1 VDERYKDLEKLV
13 SLQGLLG
20 YLNFAGSKTD
30 ARFQK
35 QVSDAYGF
43 LAERGDDEPWK
54 ALHALLRA
62 ELGALKASGSSAFRD
77 VKQADAVLELV
88 FTKVLPA
95 YRQHHTDLLFH
106 LNDRELNHPFFLVR
120 VFEAVLVQ
128 GPPWSDERRI
138 VSDAMRQLNDYV
150 GHRPVAILETR
161 PKGEPYDH
169 ERVRPIPLFIRG
181 AGVAWGPYHVLVH
194 NALDI
199 LSLTDPALLADAY
212 FDVELLDELAFDPR
226 AYDHGHPVNRRP
238 NYVFGEWDPHHLDT
252 QGRYRRYVARKLTLD
267 ALLDWVEQ
275 TDGRDRTELLFE
287 ASAVLAGTM
296 LMATGTSGSSPATH
310 DSFTTLAT
318 LMPRIARY
326 RDAFYAN
333 LMETVS
339 GAHGERLRQEAES
352 TRQPFGGVRQHLNQY
367 LARHRAAQLQQRQL
381 AMLFAE
387 MGYPRSS
394 RREAARIP
402 AASVRLLSEILGRL
416 TTGQLLVD
424 RGHLAEAAGVLPE
437 VEDLLRR
444 GIACGAF
451 VDPWNILGFQGLF
464 PLFTARED
472 SIRDTRIDE
481 LVQVIEHTFNLYS
494 RLASEAAAV
503 GDQTLGASLRS
514 NLRRLAAWWDRF
526 ASTSVGDVRRVHGG
540 ETVASTEH
548 VVTALSHW
556 HERGETAADL
566 AFWRA
571 HLEGFHSPKAFAL
584 VVDALL
590 RKRDYRAAMAL
601 LMNWLGQVEQ
611 VALEDGEY
619 SFHALALRWM
629 LSVIGGDRESAER
642 GDPGAERPS
651 PTNSER
657 SVEGSGS
664 PALRAS
670 RSALPRAWP
679 LIKKFFDYL
688 EANAEEYWQVPALEV
703 DHGGSE
709 TVAEREEESLYSA
722 AWEEVTY
729 RDSADDNQ
737 EGAVADAGEDQEE
750 FDLERQGERIARRL
764 RFLSTVARLWQI
776 AAHHD
781 SRGGGIRVSK
791 NQEQREVLA
800 LWLATAQQ
808 NHQQLLTLLDAL
820 GEHQVPQPLGSYDS
834 LVEYDRRRQLKE
846 QLLYTAINTCLD
858 TAMAVATLE
867 GFVGTSA
874 PSAGNGGKRPPWQP
888 LAIRLEQALL
898 QGDAGAAREI
908 LPAFIDQ
915 FQHEPLLL
923 TALADGGQPRQILR
937 VRIAQTVLRA
947 VLTNLPRLGL
957 LRETFH
963 LLKTARAMEQAH
975 PPQGRGVTEF
985 NQLFQAAY
993 QAVVEAVVDSGMAKG
1008 SGVASDS
1015 PALSEGENAKRLAA
1029 PLPTPARDQEL
1040 VDLLEAITRPFLTL
1054 WVEHSQTLQL
1064 SAIEAYANET
1074 EWQELR
1080 GFVERYGGDLFHA
1093 KFMTLA
1099 NLRGILHRGVS
1110 SYLDY
1115 LRDNPDPLHP
1125 VQLIDDLGPT
1135 ISRETAVRW
1144 LQWIL
1149 QTLIEN
1155 YEEYKDYNTTTP
1167 QSDYGQNLYLL
1178 LDFLRLKAAYER
1190 HSWRLHPLVQA
1201 HEVLARR
1208 KRGDFAHSWE
1218 EAFTRL
1224 TRDLADQYLERLAH
1238 LERTHGMRLGTVA
1251 DRLQERFVKPLALDR
1266 LCALI
1271 EPAMAE
1277 ARQFGEG
1284 PSFVRL
1290 EKELQGLTATPTG
1303 VGLDVPQWL
1312 RRLVLEVQRVRAAQT
1327 TVAVLAEG
1335 LLHVPKK
1342 ALTIEELK
1350 QQVEDWE
1357 KPLQDRIEEL
1367 PRG

>member
-1 VDERYKDLEKLV
+1 MDERYQDLEKLV

-20 YLNFAGSKTD
+20 YLNFAGGKTD

-43 LAERGDDEPWK
+43 LAENGALEAWK
-54 ALHALLRA
+54 ELYELLSA
-62 ELGALKASGSSAFRD
+62 ELETLQASGSGAFRD
-77 VKQADAVLELV
+77 VRQAKAVLELA

-95 YRQHHTDLLFH
+95 YREHHADLLFH
-106 LNDRELNHPFFLVR
+106 LSDRDLFQPFFLVR
-120 VFEAVLVQ
+120 VLEAVLLQ
-128 GPPWSDERRI
+128 GPPWTDERRI
-138 VSDAMRQLNDYV
+138 VTDTLRQLNDYV
-150 GHRPVAILETR
+150 GHRPIAILETR

-169 ERVRPIPLFIRG
+169 ERVRPIPLFLRS
-181 AGVAWGPYHVLVH
+181 AGVAWGRYR
-194 NALDI
+194 ALISKALEI
-199 LSLTDPALLADAY
+199 LSNTDPGLLAEAY
-212 FDVELLDELAFDPR
+212 LDPELLDELAMDPR

-238 NYVFGEWDPHHLDT
+238 NYVFGEWDPHHLDS
-252 QGRYRRYVARKLTLD
+252 QGRFRRYVARQLTLD
-267 ALLDWVEQ
+267 ALLDRVEQ
-275 TDGRDRTELLFE
+275 AGERDHDELLFE
-287 ASAVLAGTM
+287 AGAVLAGTM
-296 LMATGTSGSSPATH
+296 LMATGTSGSSPSTH

-326 RDAFYAN
+326 RDAFYAQ
-333 LMETVS
+333 LLETVS
-339 GAHGERLRQEAES
+339 GAHAERLRHEAET
-352 TRQPFGGVRQHLNQY
+352 TRQPFGGARQHLNQY
-367 LARHRAAQLQQRQL
+367 LARHRAGQLQQRQL
-381 AMLFAE
+381 AVLFAE
-387 MGYPRSS
+387 MGYPQAS
-394 RREAARIP
+394 RREALRIP
-402 AASVRLLSEILGRL
+402 AASVRLLSAILSRV

-424 RGHLAEAAGVLPE
+424 QGRLADAAAVLPE

-464 PLFTARED
+464 PLFTSRED

-481 LVQVIEHTFNLYS
+481 LVQVVEHTFNLYS

-503 GDQTLGASLRS
+503 GDKALGGSLRS

-526 ASTSVGDVRRVHGG
+526 ASTSVSDVHHVHGG
-540 ETVASTEH
+540 ETLASTDH

-566 AFWRA
+566 AFWRE
-571 HLEGFHSPKAFAL
+571 HLEGFQSPKAFAL

-590 RKRDYRAAMAL
+590 RKHDYRAAMAL
-601 LMNWLGQVEQ
+601 LVNWLGQVDH
-611 VALEDGEY
+611 VALEDGEH

-629 LSVIGGDRESAER
+629 LGLIGSERE
-642 GDPGAERPS
+642 GAERQSAEDENTGAENVRPAALGTPRSAPS
-651 PTNSER
+651 P
-657 SVEGSGS
+657 V
-664 PALRAS
+664 
-670 RSALPRAWP
+670 WP

-688 EANAEEYWQVPALEV
+688 EANAEDYWHVPALEL
-703 DHGGSE
+703 DK
-709 TVAEREEESLYSA
+709 AESDTEPGQDEESLYSA
-722 AWEEVTY
+722 AYEEVTY

-737 EGAVADAGEDQEE
+737 EGAVADGSEIQDTFGLEE
-750 FDLERQGERIARRL
+750 EGQRIARRL

-781 SRGGGIRVSK
+781 SERAPNSAGKSL
-791 NQEQREVLA
+791 EQGETFGV
-800 LWLATAQQ
+800 WLATARRNQQ
-808 NHQQLLTLLDAL
+808 RLLMLLDAI
-820 GEHQVPQPLGSYDS
+820 GEHPIPQPLGSYDS

-846 QLLYTAINTCLD
+846 QLLYTAITTCHD
-858 TAMAVATLE
+858 TSMAVATLE
-867 GFVGTSA
+867 GAVGKAA
-874 PSAGNGGKRPPWQP
+874 PPAGTGGNRPPWEQH
-888 LAIRLEQALL
+888 AIQLEQALL
-898 QGDAGAAREI
+898 RGDADAARRI
-908 LPAFIDQ
+908 LPAFIEP
-915 FQHEPLLL
+915 FQHEPLLF
-923 TALADGGQPRQILR
+923 TALADGGLPRQILR

-957 LRETFH
+957 LRETYQ
-963 LLKTARAMEQAH
+963 LLKTARGMEQAH
-975 PPQGRGVTEF
+975 RPQGRGVTEF
-985 NQLFQAAY
+985 NHLFQAAY
-993 QAVVEAVVDSGMAKG
+993 QAVVEAVVD
-1008 SGVASDS
+1008 
-1015 PALSEGENAKRLAA
+1015 AA
-1029 PLPTPARDQEL
+1029 RPGNPVTARDQEL

-1054 WVEHSQTLQL
+1054 WVEHSQSLQL
-1064 SAIEAYANET
+1064 SAVETYANED
-1074 EWQELR
+1074 EWQPLR
-1080 GFVERYGGDLFHA
+1080 AFVERYGGDLFHA

-1099 NLRGILHRGVS
+1099 NLRGILHRGVGA
-1110 SYLDY
+1110 YLDY

-1125 VQLIDDLGPT
+1125 VRLIDDLDQA
-1135 ISRETAVRW
+1135 ISREIAVRN
-1144 LQWIL
+1144 LQCIL

-1190 HSWRLHPLVQA
+1190 HSWRLRPLILA
-1201 HEVLARR
+1201 HEVLVRR

-1218 EAFTRL
+1218 EAFARL
-1224 TRDLADQYLERLAH
+1224 TQDLADQYLERLAH
-1238 LERTHGMRLGTVA
+1238 LERMHGMHLGTVA

-1284 PSFVRL
+1284 ASFARL

-1303 VGLDVPQWL
+1303 VGLDVPHWL
-1312 RRLVLEVQRVRAAQT
+1312 RRLELEVQRVRAAQT

-1350 QQVEDWE
+1350 RQVQDWE
-1357 KPLQDRIEEL
+1357 KPLEASS
-1367 PRG
+1367 